1 MNPGAFLQGQS
12 EITTRGNHE
21 NFATDVVGPNDFFS
35 FFSRLV

>member
-1 MNPGAFLQGQS
+1 MNSGAFLHSQS

-21 NFATDVVGPNDFFS
+21 NFATDVGPNDFFS